1 MANLKFVSFC
11 LQSISSLHF
20 VYSDLILNRIDNS
33 IIEKFSLILLLW
45 SFWIVSSV
53 RSMKTCENRWVTF
66 LSSPNKVRDRFTKMR
81 LLMISIHSWRGW
93 RVKMRVW
100 MIMRNDIEIF
110 LIQSVNIAS
119 CSIILSLNKCRCR
132 QINRSL
138 FKIFWPCIV
147 VD

>member
-33 IIEKFSLILLLW
+33 IVKKFSLILLFW
-45 SFWIVSSV
+45 AFWIVSSV

-66 LSSPNKVRDRFTKMR
+66 LSSSDKVGDRFTKLR

-93 RVKMRVW
+93 RMEMRVW
-100 MIMRNDIEIF
+100 MIMRNYIEIL
-110 LIQSVNIAS
+110 LIQSVNIPS
-119 CSIILSLNKCRCR
+119 CSIILSLNKCWCR

-138 FKIFWPCIV
+138 FKILWSCIV
-147 VD
+147 D